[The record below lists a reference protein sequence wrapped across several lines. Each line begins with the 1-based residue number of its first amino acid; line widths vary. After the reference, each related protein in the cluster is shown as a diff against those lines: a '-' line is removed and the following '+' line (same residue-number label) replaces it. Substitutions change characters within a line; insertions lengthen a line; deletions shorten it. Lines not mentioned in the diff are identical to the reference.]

1 MVARASGAGARRSCA
16 YGSVSPAMIP
26 LAITVR
32 ASVLRVTPG
41 SAATFPVDV
50 INLGTVV
57 DRYRCELVGL
67 PPAWWSVSPASLELF
82 PQRDD
87 TGGQARGD
95 SPPTTGRFI
104 VTIHPPRT
112 PEATAG

>member
-1 MVARASGAGARRSCA
+1 MVVRPSNPGARRSCA
-16 YGSVSPAMIP
+16 YGSASPAMTPI
-26 LAITVR
+26 AITIR
-32 ASVLRVTPG
+32 ASALRVRPG

-67 PPAWWSVSPASLELF
+67 PPGWWSVSPASLELF

-95 SPPTTGRFI
+95 SPPTPGRI
-104 VTIHPPRT
+104 TVTIHPPRQ
-112 PEATAG
+112 PDAV